1 MRHRRIIVSE
11 NTLDIFEPKLVENNV
26 TSGRDLPSGK
36 HDVIGIFVIVIKGGL
51 GGVAP
56 QEDYLILIVGTLHFL
71 YAT

>member
-51 GGVAP
+51 GGAAP
-56 QEDYLILIVGTLHFL
+56 QEDYLILIVGTRHFL
-71 YAT
+71 